1 MMFVRSFLLSLFFL
15 VIATPLQAATL
26 AEYTF
31 EDPQKAADFREVID
45 EMRCLVCQNESLAG
59 SNAELAVDLRN
70 EIFDMMTAG
79 QDKDDIIRFMVAR
92 YGDFVLYDTPM
103 KPSTYP
109 LWFGP
114 LVLLII
120 GALVLIR
127 ALRKKSVTQET
138 ELSNDEQQRLDTL
151 LKQPSDSKDAQK

>member
-1 MMFVRSFLLSLFFL
+1 VYRFVLTLSLLFFL
-15 VIATPLQAATL
+15 PVAQSGTL

-31 EDPQKAADFREVID
+31 ENGEKAEDFRAIIE

-70 EIFDMMTAG
+70 EIYEMMKSG
-79 QDKDDIIRFMVAR
+79 QEKQDIINFMVAR
-92 YGDFVLYDTPM
+92 YGDFVLYNPPL

-114 LVLLII
+114 LIVFLLGGVVLFRILK
-120 GALVLIR
+120 R
-127 ALRKKSVTQET
+127 KSVSRET
-138 ELSNDEQQRLDTL
+138 ALSTEEEQRLNRL
-151 LKQPSDSKDAQK
+151 LNQSNENRDANQ